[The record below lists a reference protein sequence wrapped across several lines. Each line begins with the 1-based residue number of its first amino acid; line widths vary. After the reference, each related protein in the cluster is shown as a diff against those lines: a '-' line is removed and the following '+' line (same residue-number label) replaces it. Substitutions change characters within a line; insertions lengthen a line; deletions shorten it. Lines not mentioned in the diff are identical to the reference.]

1 MKKSKGDFMK
11 YVFSEG
17 ELSNI
22 DSATPLNSWES
33 YPPWHHVM
41 NYNGGGLGRLQNLFD
56 IANERGLNTKN
67 FDHFLNDNKDA

>member
-17 ELSNI
+17 ELLNI

-33 YPPWHHVM
+33 YPPWYHVM
-41 NYNGGGLGRLQNLFD
+41 NYNGSGGKLQNLFD

-67 FDHFLNDNKDA
+67 FDHFLNDKDE